1 MPYKFDPEN
10 PFATEKAQPE
20 MVINTDKSRGL
31 KIEHFFST
39 PGVHPFEQ
47 LEWEKRSAKITD
59 DSGKAIFEQDN
70 IEVPTSWSQLA
81 TKVVASKYFY
91 GDIETGQR
99 ENSVKQ
105 LVHRVCKAIADRGRK
120 DGYFATDEDAE
131 VFYNELAW
139 LCVNQHGAF
148 NSPVWFNVGLLDV
161 YGVAGGKHNF
171 HWNPQEQTAVACE
184 NSYEYPQSSACFIQ
198 SVKDSMQDIM
208 RLATSEAMLFKHG
221 SGTGTD
227 LSTLRS
233 SKEKLSGGGKPSGP
247 LSFMRVYDQIAAVI
261 KSGGK
266 TRRAAKMQSL
276 KVGHP
281 DIKEFITCKTEEEK
295 KAWALIEAG
304 YDNDHNNE
312 AYSSVMFQ
320 NSNLSVR
327 VTDEFMQA
335 VEKEDIWTTYSVTTG
350 EKMDEHSA
358 RELMDLIAE
367 GTRIC
372 GDPGLQYHSTINRW
386 HTCPNSG
393 PINASNPCSEY
404 MFVDD
409 SACNLAS
416 LNLLKFR
423 NEDASF
429 DIDSFKKA
437 IRMFIIAQ
445 EILVDNGSYPDE
457 AVAVNSHLYR
467 PLGLGY
473 ANLGSLMMS
482 LAFPYDSDQARAIG
496 GAISAVMTGTAYT
509 ASAEIAAMKEPFEQF
524 AGNRDAM
531 LKVINMHRKHAYDI
545 PETHCPDYLRN
556 AAKDAWDQAFDT
568 GSKVGFRNAQA
579 TVLAPTGTI
588 GFLMDCDTTGI
599 EPDIALVK
607 YKLLAGGGMFK
618 LVNKTVPMALE
629 RLGYSADEVKS
640 ICDYI
645 DENETIEGAKEFN
658 PDHLP
663 VFDCAFKPRN
673 GKRCINY
680 LAHLKMM
687 ASVQPFIS
695 GAISKTINMPKE
707 STTENIAAAYMEGWK
722 LGLKAVAIYRDGS
735 KKLQPVSTKKHKDTK
750 AKAPAEASTPA
761 RPFRRRLPDT
771 RHSITHKF
779 SVQGHEGYLTV
790 GLYEDGQPGELF
802 ITMAKEGSTV
812 GGLMDVIGTCTSM
825 ALQYGVPLITLVD
838 KFRHARFEPS
848 GMTSNRDIPFAKSLI
863 DYIFCWLGCQFMP
876 GYADKNIPNRSIGA
890 TPPDNKNTTTARE
903 VVEKTK
909 DLAKKIA
916 EAKTETKIKAK
927 TTAPKK
933 PIISASASKPL
944 RQPSSDPKIIS
955 APLGV
960 PSKGAALMKESADP
974 AGRISA
980 LVASAI
986 TETSGPLQSEA
997 KTLEQFNAQFT
1008 HFTGDAPAC
1017 DVCGSITVRNG
1028 TCYKCFNCGNSMG
1041 CS

>member
-1 MPYKFDPEN
+1 MAYKFDPEN
-10 PFATEKAQPE
+10 PFRTEQSQRKTAMKAS
-20 MVINTDKSRGL
+20 KSMGL

-39 PGVHPFEQ
+39 AGVHPFDQ
-47 LEWEKRSAKITD
+47 LEWETRSAKITGD
-59 DSGKAIFEQDN
+59 NGQAVFEQDS
-70 IEVPTSWSQLA
+70 IEVPASWSQLA

-91 GDIETGQR
+91 GDVESGQR

-131 VFYNELAW
+131 TFYHELTW
-139 LCVNQHGAF
+139 LCVNQYGAF
-148 NSPVWFNVGLLDV
+148 NSPVWFNVGLFDV
-161 YGVAGGKHNF
+161 YGVRGSKHNF
-171 HWNPQEQTAVACE
+171 HWDLQRKEAVACE
-184 NSYEYPQSSACFIQ
+184 NSYEYPQASACFIQ
-198 SVKDSMQDIM
+198 SVKDSMEDIM

-276 KVGHP
+276 KITHP
-281 DIKEFITCKTEEEK
+281 DIREFITCKTEEEK

-304 YDNDHNNE
+304 YDGDHNNQ
-312 AYSSVMFQ
+312 AYDSVMFQ

-335 VEKEDIWTTYSVTTG
+335 VEKDAPWATYAVTSG
-350 EKMDEHSA
+350 EKMGEHSA
-358 RELMDLIAE
+358 RELMQLIAE

-372 GDPGLQYHSTINRW
+372 GDPGVQYHSTINRW

-416 LNLLKFR
+416 LNLMKFR
-423 NEDASF
+423 KEDGAF
-429 DIDSFKKA
+429 DVQSFKRA
-437 IRMFIIAQ
+437 IRLFIIAQ
-445 EILVDNGSYPDE
+445 EILVDGGSYPDK
-457 AVAVNSHLYR
+457 AIAVNSHAFR
-467 PLGLGY
+467 PLGLGF
-473 ANLGSLMMS
+473 ANLGSLIMS
-482 LAFPYDSDQARAIG
+482 LALAYDSDQARAIA
-496 GAISAVMTGTAYT
+496 GAISAIMTGTAYT
-509 ASAEIAAMKEPFEQF
+509 ASAELASIMGPFEQF
-524 AGNRDAM
+524 QKNRDAM
-531 LKVINMHRKHAYDI
+531 LKVINMHRQCACEL
-545 PETHCPDYLRN
+545 PESHCPGYLRN
-556 AAKDAWDQAFDT
+556 AAKDSWDQAVDA
-568 GSKVGFRNAQA
+568 GSKVGLRNAQTA
-579 TVLAPTGTI
+579 VIAPTGTI

-607 YKLLAGGGMFK
+607 YKLLAGGGMLK

-629 RLGYSADEVKS
+629 RLGYSADEIKS
-640 ICDYI
+640 ICDHI
-645 DENETIEGAKEFN
+645 DEHETIEGAKGLN

-673 GKRCINY
+673 GKRCIHY

-687 ASVQPFIS
+687 AAVQPFIS

-707 STTENIAAAYMEGWK
+707 STTEEIAAAYTEGWK
-722 LGLKAVAIYRDGS
+722 LGVKAVAIYRDGS
-735 KKLQPVSTKKHKDTK
+735 KRLQPVSTEKHKESK
-750 AKAPAEASTPA
+750 AKAAAEASAPA

-771 RHSITHKF
+771 RQSITHKF
-779 SVQGHEGYLTV
+779 SVAGHEGYLTV

-848 GMTSNRDIPFAKSLI
+848 GMTSNRNIPFAKSLI
-863 DYIFCWLGCQFMP
+863 DYIFCWLGCQFIP
-876 GYADKNIPNRSIGA
+876 GYADKNTPNRTANSD
-890 TPPDNKNTTTARE
+890 TTENKNTTTAKKL
-903 VVEKTK
+903 VEKTK
-909 DLAKKIA
+909 DLAQKIA
-916 EAKTETKIKAK
+916 EAKVLKRDGKTPSPHEPAAK
-927 TTAPKK
+927 E
-933 PIISASASKPL
+933 PL
-944 RQPSSDPKIIS
+944 
-955 APLGV
+955 A
-960 PSKGAALMKESADP
+960 
-974 AGRISA
+974 
-980 LVASAI
+980 
-986 TETSGPLQSEA
+986 EA
-997 KTLEQFNAQFT
+997 KSRFAGLANRIGILVGSTVTDESSAAQAEARIMEMFNAQFA
-1008 HFTGDAPAC
+1008 HFPDDAPAC
-1017 DVCGSITVRNG
+1017 DICGSITVRNG
-1028 TCYKCFNCGNSMG
+1028 TCYKCYNCGNSMG